1 MSLIDKLKRKK
12 ELTPAAEDATSGT
25 KKGKK
30 ADHDHDHDEM
40 SELKPTRAVSIHG
53 KVNQVLVQPL
63 ITEKSAIRESFGT
76 YTFMVALAATK
87 LSVKQ
92 AVKDVYGVMP
102 SDVRIMNV
110 EGKRVRTGRNLGKR
124 RDWKKA
130 IVTLPKG
137 KTIHIHEGV

>member
-1 MSLIDKLKRKK
+1 
-12 ELTPAAEDATSGT
+12 
-25 KKGKK
+25 
-30 ADHDHDHDEM
+30 
-40 SELKPTRAVSIHG
+40 
-53 KVNQVLVQPL
+53 
-63 ITEKSAIRESFGT
+63 
-76 YTFMVALAATK
+76 
-87 LSVKQ
+87 
-92 AVKDVYGVMP
+92 MP